1 MPKNAGRVALVLK
14 GDYYYSN
21 DTSYTKLDLVSYNG
35 KSYVCKQPATGI
47 LPTNTAYWQL
57 IETLAGAAG
66 KIATDYNELG
76 IPNGRLADICYILN
90 NENKVEGH
98 AGFVAELPKKE

>member
-1 MPKNAGRVALVLK
+1 MYAIKK
-14 GDYYYSN
+14 FY
-21 DTSYTKLDLVSYNG
+21 
-35 KSYVCKQPATGI
+35 
-47 LPTNTAYWQL
+47 
-57 IETLAGAAG
+57 ETLADAAG
-66 KIATDYNELG
+66 KIATDHNELG